1 MKSIKHRLL
10 SLLLTLVT
18 VLSLLP
24 TAAFAASNTGS
35 GLKITSNQAYWS
47 TRLLANGTPYSY
59 RPPLVDGKLVYCIV
73 DENGNFRTM
82 PTLSDWYEILYQEQ
96 DTRHLAVVL
105 SRYVTGSAAAMAGR
119 NDIELNNKYIVL
131 DLSGMPDDMI
141 ADGTFWATSIAYDLI
156 MNCEDEL
163 SALLADELWSL
174 VGATAN
180 PQAAGFV
187 LEMVKT
193 IRGLGGIAVTS
204 TQGMRAAKMK
214 ERPTFQLMCQ
224 TDVQSIYHM
233 QMPRWLF
240 SDPRYCEMSLDAK
253 VTYTFLLN
261 RFQLSRKNG
270 WVNDRGEVFVIF
282 PRKALAKELRI
293 CEQRVTAAFKKLVEL
308 KLVWEKRCGR
318 GDANQIY
325 LARVTP
331 IEDPD
336 YSCAPFITE
345 DESEVRGSRT
355 SDLEGL
361 ADGKPSAACQEP
373 QNLLSKNREDR
384 ASRTAKSAFPEP
396 QKLTPSKKEKRK
408 IDQSHM
414 EVRPSVRAPAQDG
427 RTDGDAEEELL
438 DILDGCELEC
448 FAPETALVFENAIE
462 RLFYADSFR
471 IGNATLPQ
479 SRVRAKLRRLD
490 GMILREAESKLRA
503 NQERNVKNSTAYT
516 MAVLFNCIAESES
529 DLMIDPYLNAICA
542 AV

>member
-1 MKSIKHRLL
+1 
-10 SLLLTLVT
+10 
-18 VLSLLP
+18 
-24 TAAFAASNTGS
+24 
-35 GLKITSNQAYWS
+35 
-47 TRLLANGTPYSY
+47 
-59 RPPLVDGKLVYCIV
+59 
-73 DENGNFRTM
+73 
-82 PTLSDWYEILYQEQ
+82 
-96 DTRHLAVVL
+96 
-105 SRYVTGSAAAMAGR
+105 
-119 NDIELNNKYIVL
+119 
-131 DLSGMPDDMI
+131 
-141 ADGTFWATSIAYDLI
+141 
-156 MNCEDEL
+156 
-163 SALLADELWSL
+163 
-174 VGATAN
+174 
-180 PQAAGFV
+180 
-187 LEMVKT
+187 
-193 IRGLGGIAVTS
+193 
-204 TQGMRAAKMK
+204 MRAAKMK

-373 QNLLSKNREDR
+373 QNLLSKNREDC
-384 ASRTAKSAFPEP
+384 ASRTAESAFPEP

-427 RTDGDAEEELL
+427 PTGTQKKNFW
-438 DILDGCELEC
+438 I
-448 FAPETALVFENAIE
+448 FWTAASLNA
-462 RLFYADSFR
+462 
-471 IGNATLPQ
+471 
-479 SRVRAKLRRLD
+479 LRRKPLWCLKTPLS
-490 GMILREAESKLRA
+490 GFFMPTASVLAMPRF
-503 NQERNVKNSTAYT
+503 RNAACGQSLGGWTA
-516 MAVLFNCIAESES
+516 
-529 DLMIDPYLNAICA
+529 
-542 AV
+542 

>member
-1 MKSIKHRLL
+1 
-10 SLLLTLVT
+10 
-18 VLSLLP
+18 
-24 TAAFAASNTGS
+24 
-35 GLKITSNQAYWS
+35 
-47 TRLLANGTPYSY
+47 
-59 RPPLVDGKLVYCIV
+59 
-73 DENGNFRTM
+73 
-82 PTLSDWYEILYQEQ
+82 
-96 DTRHLAVVL
+96 
-105 SRYVTGSAAAMAGR
+105 
-119 NDIELNNKYIVL
+119 
-131 DLSGMPDDMI
+131 
-141 ADGTFWATSIAYDLI
+141 
-156 MNCEDEL
+156 
-163 SALLADELWSL
+163 
-174 VGATAN
+174 
-180 PQAAGFV
+180 
-187 LEMVKT
+187 
-193 IRGLGGIAVTS
+193 
-204 TQGMRAAKMK
+204 MRAAKMK
-214 ERPTFQLMCQ
+214 ERPSFQLMVQ

-240 SDPRYCEMSLDAK
+240 SDTRYCEMSLDAK

-261 RFQLSRKNG
+261 RFQLSRRNG
-270 WVNDRGEVFVIF
+270 WVNERGEVFVIF

-308 KLVWEKRCGR
+308 ELVWEKRCGR

-325 LARVTP
+325 LAYVTP
-331 IEDPD
+331 QDDPN
-336 YSCAPFITE
+336 YTSAPFTVPE
-345 DESEVRGSRT
+345 KSGGSRT
-355 SDLEGL
+355 SDSESLEG
-361 ADGKPSAACQEP
+361 AEKSAPLQDP
-373 QNLLSKNREDR
+373 QDLHFKNSEFCGF
-384 ASRTAKSAFPEP
+384 RTAESVAAEA
-396 QKLTPSKKEKRK
+396 QKVMPSKKEKRK

-427 RTDGDAEEELL
+427 WTDGDAEEELS